1 MMLILSSAFVFAI
14 AKIRFISLI
23 YNFLYAI
30 LLKKKHLDCLRGSI
44 MTHLRKFVSS
54 VPEYRRTSRGNFKHK
69 LEDILMLV
77 ILGRLS
83 KCITKAEILQFGKRH
98 LKSLQAKG
106 LFPYGL
112 PSEATL
118 CRVFQSIDDEKMADR
133 MPAFADVFRKETS
146 ALATDI
152 ICIDGKAMRGALY
165 DNGRNPDIVSAY
177 SLRSGFTLATD
188 VCKEK
193 SNEIKSVP
201 RLLEKLDVSGCVVT
215 ADVMSC
221 QKIIIDKIRDK
232 GADFVIELK
241 ANQRS
246 LRYGLE
252 DSIKA
257 ITPTDIYKEG
267 PYLEHGR
274 IESRV
279 CRIFRGEELI
289 ADREKWNG
297 NLTVIEILTSTEKKS
312 DGRSTSEQRLYISSL
327 DSSAERLSQITKQHW
342 AIESMHW
349 DLDRNL
355 RQDSIK
361 RKAERAARNLDTIQ
375 RMVLALIAVWK
386 NRRKKISDKQ
396 KGTAQIIRELA
407 VSFTNVLHFLAQK

>member
-1 MMLILSSAFVFAI
+1 MFLLIVHFYFFYRRNSIKYDVDIVFRLCFCDS
-14 AKIRFISLI
+14 KNTVYSPLI
-23 YNFLYAI
+23 YNFLHII

-44 MTHLRKFVSS
+44 LTHLRKFVSS

-83 KCITKAEILQFGKRH
+83 KCITRAEILQFGKRH
-98 LKSLQAKG
+98 LKRLQSKG

-133 MPAFADVFRKETS
+133 MSAFAEVFRKEIS
-146 ALATDI
+146 ASATDI
-152 ICIDGKAMRGALY
+152 ICIDGKAMRGTLY
-165 DNGRNPDIVSAY
+165 ENGRNPDIVSAY
-177 SLRSGFTLATD
+177 SHRSGFTLATD

-201 RLLEKLDVSGCVVT
+201 RLLDKPDVSGCVIT
-215 ADVMSC
+215 ADAMSF
-221 QKIIIDKIRDK
+221 QKVIIDKIREK

-252 DSIKA
+252 DSIKTA
-257 ITPTDIYKEG
+257 TPTDVYKEG

-274 IESRV
+274 IESRI
-279 CRIFRGEELI
+279 CRIYRGEELI
-289 ADREKWNG
+289 VDKDKWNG
-297 NLTVIEILTSTEKKS
+297 NLTVIETHFQIYFIIYLFLLANSTLL
-312 DGRSTSEQRLYISSL
+312 LYICKC
-327 DSSAERLSQITKQHW
+327 DCF
-342 AIESMHW
+342 
-349 DLDRNL
+349 
-355 RQDSIK
+355 
-361 RKAERAARNLDTIQ
+361 
-375 RMVLALIAVWK
+375 IAK
-386 NRRKKISDKQ
+386 
-396 KGTAQIIRELA
+396 L
-407 VSFTNVLHFLAQK
+407 

>member
-1 MMLILSSAFVFAI
+1 MFILSSAFVFAI
-14 AKIRFISLI
+14 AKILFISLI
-23 YNFLYAI
+23 YNFLRII

-54 VPEYRRTSRGNFKHK
+54 VPEYRRTNRGNFKHK
-69 LEDILMLV
+69 LEDILLLV

-83 KCITKAEILQFGKRH
+83 KCITRAEILQFGKRH
-98 LKSLQAKG
+98 LKRLQAKG

-118 CRVFQSIDDEKMADR
+118 CRVFQSIDDEKMAAR
-133 MPAFADVFRKETS
+133 MSAFSEVFRKEIS
-146 ALATDI
+146 DSATDI
-152 ICIDGKAMRGALY
+152 ICIDGKAMRGTLY

-188 VCKEK
+188 ICKEK

-201 RLLEKLDVSGCVVT
+201 RLLDKLDVSGCVVT
-215 ADVMSC
+215 ADAMSC
-221 QKIIIDKIRDK
+221 QKVIIDKIRDK

-252 DSIKA
+252 DSIKTA
-257 ITPTDIYKEG
+257 TPTDIYKEG

-274 IESRV
+274 IESRI
-279 CRIFRGEELI
+279 CRIYRGEELI
-289 ADREKWNG
+289 VDREKWNG

-396 KGTAQIIRELA
+396 KGTVQIIRELS

>member
-54 VPEYRRTSRGNFKHK
+54 VPEYRRTSRGNFKHT

-83 KCITKAEILQFGKRH
+83 KCITRAEILQFGKRH
-98 LKSLQAKG
+98 LKRLQSKG

-133 MPAFADVFRKETS
+133 MSAFAEVFRKEIS
-146 ALATDI
+146 ASATDI
-152 ICIDGKAMRGALY
+152 ICIVGKAMRGTLY
-165 DNGRNPDIVSAY
+165 DNGRNPNIVSAY
-177 SLRSGFTLATD
+177 SLRSSFTLATD

-201 RLLEKLDVSGCVVT
+201 RLLDKLDVSGCVVT
-215 ADVMSC
+215 ADAMSC
-221 QKIIIDKIRDK
+221 QKGIIDKIRGK
-232 GADFVIELK
+232 GGDFVIELK

-257 ITPTDIYKEG
+257 TTPTDIYKEG

-386 NRRKKISDKQ
+386 NRMKKISDKQ
-396 KGTAQIIRELA
+396 KGTAEIIRELS

>member
-1 MMLILSSAFVFAI
+1 MYPQSLNTAEQAGETSSTNLKTYSCLSYWGT
-14 AKIRFISLI
+14 L
-23 YNFLYAI
+23 N
-30 LLKKKHLDCLRGSI
+30 
-44 MTHLRKFVSS
+44 
-54 VPEYRRTSRGNFKHK
+54 
-69 LEDILMLV
+69 
-77 ILGRLS
+77 
-83 KCITKAEILQFGKRH
+83 KCITRADILQFGKRH
-98 LKSLQAKG
+98 LKRLQAKG

-118 CRVFQSIDDEKMADR
+118 CRVFQSIDDEKMAER
-133 MPAFADVFRKETS
+133 MSAFAEFSVKRPPAS
-146 ALATDI
+146 ATDI
-152 ICIDGKAMRGALY
+152 ICIDGKAMRGTLY
-165 DNGRNPDIVSAY
+165 QNGRNPDIVSAY

-201 RLLEKLDVSGCVVT
+201 RLLDKLDVLGCVVT
-215 ADVMSC
+215 ADAMSF
-221 QKIIIDKIRDK
+221 QKVIIDKIRDK

-241 ANQRS
+241 ANQSS

-252 DSIKA
+252 DSIKTA
-257 ITPTDIYKEG
+257 TPTDIYKES
-267 PYLEHGR
+267 PCLEHGR

-279 CRIFRGEELI
+279 CCIYCGEELI
-289 ADREKWNG
+289 ADREEWNG

-327 DSSAERLSQITKQHW
+327 DSSAGRLSQITKQYW

-361 RKAERAARNLDTIQ
+361 RKAERSARNPDTIQ

-386 NRRKKISDKQ
+386 NRRKKISDKR
-396 KGTAQIIRELA
+396 KGTAEIIRELS
-407 VSFTNVLHFLAQK
+407 VNFTNVLHFLNQK

>member
-54 VPEYRRTSRGNFKHK
+54 VPEYRRTSRGNFKHN

-83 KCITKAEILQFGKRH
+83 KCITRAEILQFGKRH
-98 LKSLQAKG
+98 LKRLQSKG

-133 MPAFADVFRKETS
+133 MSAFAEVFRKEIS
-146 ALATDI
+146 ASATDI
-152 ICIDGKAMRGALY
+152 ICIVGKAMRGTLY
-165 DNGRNPDIVSAY
+165 DNGRNPNIVSAY
-177 SLRSGFTLATD
+177 SLRSSFTLATD

-201 RLLEKLDVSGCVVT
+201 RLLDKLDVSGCVVT
-215 ADVMSC
+215 ADAMSC
-221 QKIIIDKIRDK
+221 QKGIIDKIRGK
-232 GADFVIELK
+232 GGDFVIELK

-257 ITPTDIYKEG
+257 TTPTDIYKEG